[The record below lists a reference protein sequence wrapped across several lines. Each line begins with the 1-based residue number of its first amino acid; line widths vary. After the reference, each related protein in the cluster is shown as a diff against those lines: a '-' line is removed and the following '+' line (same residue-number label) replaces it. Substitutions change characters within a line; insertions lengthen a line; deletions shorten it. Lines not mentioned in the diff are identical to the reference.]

1 MSLQVACLVISLD
14 YEQTRKGKIPMNS
27 QQDFRSETN
36 EIRVF
41 CPATVA
47 NVNCG
52 FDALGFALEGIGDEM
67 VFRKTKELGLRITKI
82 TGEKLP
88 MEAENNVAGVAGN
101 AMLDGVHAD
110 FGVAIEI
117 HKKIRSGSGI
127 GSSSASAAGV
137 VFGINQFLKEPLTHL
152 ELTRY
157 AMKGE
162 ALASGNEHAD
172 NVAPCIYGGTTL
184 VTGYNPFKVIALP
197 PMETV
202 YVGIL
207 HPHIQIKTKD
217 ARAILPKEVPL
228 KDAITQ
234 AQHLAGFVASLYEW
248 DKELFK
254 ESIQDVLVTPY
265 RKQLIPHFD
274 AIAKLSKEH
283 GAIAFGISG
292 SGPSMFCLAFA
303 KAHIDSFLAASEE
316 FYTNEGL
323 EVDTYSSRIARSGCR
338 VI

>member
-1 MSLQVACLVISLD
+1 MD
-14 YEQTRKGKIPMNS
+14 S
-27 QQDFRSETN
+27 QQDSLVDGTK
-36 EIRVF
+36 ITVF

-67 VFRKTKELGLRITKI
+67 VFRKTKELGVKITKI
-82 TGEKLP
+82 TGETLP
-88 MEAENNVAGVAGN
+88 MEPSNNVAGVAGN
-101 AMLDGVHAD
+101 AMLKAVGAN

-127 GSSSASAAGV
+127 GSSSASAAGA
-137 VFGINQFLKEPLTHL
+137 VFGINQFLEKPLNHL

-184 VTGYNPFKVIALP
+184 VTGYAPFKVIALP
-197 PMETV
+197 PMETIF
-202 YVGIL
+202 VGIL

-248 DKELFK
+248 DKELFT
-254 ESIQDVLVTPY
+254 ESVKDVLVTPH

-274 AIAKLSKEH
+274 AVAELSQEH
-283 GAIAFGISG
+283 GGIAFGISG

-303 KAHIDSFLAASEE
+303 KAHIDNFLTASKEL
-316 FYTNEGL
+316 YTNEGL
-323 EVDTYSSRIARSGCR
+323 EVDAYASRISGSGCR

>member
-1 MSLQVACLVISLD
+1 MSQEMHKKATVQSLD
-14 YEQTRKGKIPMNS
+14 NPTA
-27 QQDFRSETN
+27 
-36 EIRVF
+36 IRVF

-52 FDALGFALEGIGDEM
+52 FDSLGFALEGIGDEM
-67 VFRKTKELGLRITKI
+67 VFRKTEGRVVTITEI
-82 TGEKLP
+82 TGDTLP
-88 MEAENNVAGVAGN
+88 MEAHNNVAGVAGN
-101 AMLDGVHAD
+101 AMLEGINAN
-110 FGVAIEI
+110 FGVEIEI

-127 GSSSASAAGV
+127 GSSSASAAGAV
-137 VFGINQFLKEPLTHL
+137 YGINQFLEKPLSNL

-184 VTGYNPFKVIALP
+184 VTGYNPFKIVALP
-197 PMETV
+197 PMDTV

-207 HPHIQIKTKD
+207 HPHITIKTKE
-217 ARAILPKEVPL
+217 AREILPTHVPL
-228 KDAITQ
+228 KDAIAQ
-234 AQHLAGFVASLYEW
+234 SQHLAGFVASLYEW

-254 ESIQDVLVTPY
+254 ESIKDVLVEPH

-274 AIAKLSKEH
+274 EIKAISQH
-283 GAIAFGISG
+283 NGCIAFGISG

-303 KAHIDSFLAASEE
+303 KADIDQYLSESTALYE
-316 FYTNEGL
+316 RNGL
-323 EVDTYSSRIARSGCR
+323 QVDSYSSRISGEGCQ
-338 VI
+338 VID

>member
-1 MSLQVACLVISLD
+1 
-14 YEQTRKGKIPMNS
+14 MNS
-27 QQDFRSETN
+27 KS
-36 EIRVF
+36 IKIF

-67 VFRKTKELGLRITKI
+67 VFRKTKTKGVTITKI

-88 MEAENNVAGVAGN
+88 MEAHENVAGVAGN
-101 AMLDGVHAD
+101 AMLEAVSAD
-110 FGVAIEI
+110 FGVEIEI

-127 GSSSASAAGV
+127 GSSSASAAGA
-137 VFGINQFLKEPLTHL
+137 VFGINQFLENPLNNL

-184 VTGYNPFKVIALP
+184 VTGYDPFKIIALP
-197 PMETV
+197 PMDTV

-207 HPHIQIKTKD
+207 HPHITIKTKE
-217 ARAILPKEVPL
+217 ARAILPKQVPL
-228 KDAITQ
+228 ADAI
-234 AQHLAGFVASLYEW
+234 AQSQSLASFVASLYEW
-248 DKELFK
+248 DKELFQ
-254 ESIQDVLVTPY
+254 ESLKDALVTPH

-274 AIAKLSKEH
+274 EVKHISEKNSCIAH
-283 GAIAFGISG
+283 GISG

-303 KAHIDSFLAASEE
+303 EADIENYLTESVALYISNGLKVDS
-316 FYTNEGL
+316 
-323 EVDTYSSRIARSGCR
+323 YSSRINGEGCR
-338 VI
+338 VIG

>member
-1 MSLQVACLVISLD
+1 
-14 YEQTRKGKIPMNS
+14 MNLK
-27 QQDFRSETN
+27 QDFEKESKEVK
-36 EIRVF
+36 VF

-67 VFRKTKELGLRITKI
+67 IFRKTEELGVSITKI
-82 TGEKLP
+82 TGDNLP

-101 AMLDGVHAD
+101 ALLDAVKPG

-127 GSSSASAAGV
+127 GSSSASAAGAV
-137 VFGINQFLKEPLTHL
+137 YGINQFLKEPLSKL
-152 ELTRY
+152 ELTQY

-184 VTGYNPFKVIALP
+184 VTGYNPLKVIALP

-217 ARAILPKEVPL
+217 ARAILPKDVPL

-248 DKELFK
+248 DKDLFAQ
-254 ESIQDVLVTPY
+254 SIKDVLVTPH

-274 AIAKLSKEH
+274 KVANLSVEH
-283 GAIAFGISG
+283 GGIAFGISG

-303 KAHIDSFLAASEE
+303 KANIETFLAASVEL
-316 FYTNEGL
+316 YTSKGL
-323 EVDTYSSRIARSGCR
+323 EVDAYSSRISGSGCQ
-338 VI
+338 VM

>member
-1 MSLQVACLVISLD
+1 MSQEINKKATVQSLD
-14 YEQTRKGKIPMNS
+14 NPT
-27 QQDFRSETN
+27 

-52 FDALGFALEGIGDEM
+52 FDSLGFALEGIGDEM
-67 VFRKTKELGLRITKI
+67 VFRKTEGRGVTITEI
-82 TGEKLP
+82 TGDTLP
-88 MEAENNVAGVAGN
+88 MEAHNNVAGVAGN
-101 AMLDGVHAD
+101 AMLESINAE
-110 FGVAIEI
+110 FGVEIEI

-127 GSSSASAAGV
+127 GSSSASAAGAV
-137 VFGINQFLKEPLTHL
+137 YGINQFLEKPLSNL

-197 PMETV
+197 PMDTV

-207 HPHIQIKTKD
+207 HPHITIKTKE
-217 ARAILPKEVPL
+217 AREILPTHVPL
-228 KDAITQ
+228 KDAIAQ
-234 AQHLAGFVASLYEW
+234 SQHLAGFVASLYEW

-254 ESIQDVLVTPY
+254 ESIKDVLVEPY

-274 AIAKLSKEH
+274 EIKAISQQN
-283 GAIAFGISG
+283 GCIAFGISG

-303 KAHIDSFLAASEE
+303 KADIDQYLSESTALYE
-316 FYTNEGL
+316 RNGL
-323 EVDTYSSRIARSGCR
+323 QVDSYSSRISGEGCK
-338 VI
+338 VIK

>member
-1 MSLQVACLVISLD
+1 MQKKNQEPLKDGTIL
-14 YEQTRKGKIPMNS
+14 K
-27 QQDFRSETN
+27 
-36 EIRVF
+36 VF

-67 VFRKTKELGLRITKI
+67 IFQKTKERGVTITKI
-82 TGEKLP
+82 TGEDLP
-88 MEAENNVAGVAGN
+88 MEAVNNVAGVAGN
-101 AMLDGVHAD
+101 ALLTAVNAD
-110 FGVAIEI
+110 FGIAIEI

-127 GSSSASAAGV
+127 GSSSASAAGA
-137 VFGINQFLKEPLTHL
+137 VFGINQFLNTPLSKL
-152 ELTRY
+152 DLTRY

-184 VTGYNPFKVIALP
+184 VTGYDPFKVIALP

-207 HPHIQIKTKD
+207 HPHIQIKTKE
-217 ARAILPKEVPL
+217 ARAILPLEVPM

-248 DKELFK
+248 DKDLFI
-254 ESIQDVLVTPY
+254 ESIKDVLVTPH

-274 AIAKLSKEH
+274 TVAKLSQEH
-283 GAIAFGISG
+283 GGIAFGISG

-303 KAHIDSFLAASEE
+303 KAHIDNFIAASKA
-316 FYTNEGL
+316 FYTQKGL
-323 EVDTYSSRIARSGCR
+323 EVDAYSSRIAGSGCR
-338 VI
+338 IL

>member
-1 MSLQVACLVISLD
+1 MSQEIHKKATIQSLD
-14 YEQTRKGKIPMNS
+14 NPTA
-27 QQDFRSETN
+27 
-36 EIRVF
+36 IRVF

-52 FDALGFALEGIGDEM
+52 FDSLGFALEGIGDEM
-67 VFRKTKELGLRITKI
+67 VFKKTEGRGVTITEI
-82 TGEKLP
+82 TGDKLP
-88 MEAENNVAGVAGN
+88 MEAHNNVAGVAGN
-101 AMLDGVHAD
+101 AMLEDINAN
-110 FGVAIEI
+110 FGVEIEI

-127 GSSSASAAGV
+127 GSSSASAAGAV
-137 VFGINQFLKEPLTHL
+137 YGINQFLEKPLSNL

-197 PMETV
+197 PMDTV

-207 HPHIQIKTKD
+207 HPHITIKTKE
-217 ARAILPKEVPL
+217 AREILPTHVPL
-228 KDAITQ
+228 KDAIAQ
-234 AQHLAGFVASLYEW
+234 SQHLAGFVASLYEW
-248 DKELFK
+248 DKELFT
-254 ESIQDVLVTPY
+254 ESIKDVLVEPH

-274 AIAKLSKEH
+274 EIKAISQQN
-283 GAIAFGISG
+283 GCIAFGISG

-303 KAHIDSFLAASEE
+303 KADIDKYLSESTALYE
-316 FYTNEGL
+316 RNGL
-323 EVDTYSSRIARSGCR
+323 QVDSYSSRISGEGCK
-338 VI
+338 VIK

>member
-1 MSLQVACLVISLD
+1 
-14 YEQTRKGKIPMNS
+14 MNIKS
-27 QQDFRSETN
+27 NLPEESK
-36 EIRVF
+36 EIKVF

-67 VFRKTKELGLRITKI
+67 VFRKTKELGVSITKI
-82 TGEKLP
+82 TGDTLP

-101 AMLDGVHAD
+101 ALLDAVKPG

-127 GSSSASAAGV
+127 GSSSASAAGA
-137 VFGINQFLKEPLTHL
+137 VFGINQLLKEPLSKL
-152 ELTRY
+152 ELTRF

-184 VTGYNPFKVIALP
+184 VSGYDPLKIIALP
-197 PMETV
+197 PMGTI

-217 ARAILPKEVPL
+217 ARAILPKVVPL

-234 AQHLAGFVASLYEW
+234 AQNLAAFVASLYEW
-248 DKELFK
+248 DRELFAN
-254 ESIQDVLVTPY
+254 SIKDVLVTPH

-274 AIAKLSKEH
+274 KVADLSVEH
-283 GAIAFGISG
+283 GGIAFGISG

-303 KAHIDSFLAASEE
+303 KANIETFLAASVEL
-316 FYTNEGL
+316 YTSEGL
-323 EVDTYSSRIARSGCR
+323 KVDAYSSKISGSGCQ
-338 VI
+338 VM

>member
-1 MSLQVACLVISLD
+1 MGRK
-14 YEQTRKGKIPMNS
+14 EQEKDLRLRGDEIKI
-27 QQDFRSETN
+27 
-36 EIRVF
+36 F

-52 FDALGFALEGIGDEM
+52 FDTLGFALEGIGDKM
-67 VFRKTKELGLRITKI
+67 VFRKVSTPGVTITVI
-82 TGEKLP
+82 TGEELP
-88 MEAENNVAGVAGN
+88 MEAHNNVAGVAGN
-101 AMLDGVHAD
+101 AMLQGIQAD
-110 FGVAIEI
+110 FGVEIEI
-117 HKKIRSGSGI
+117 HKNIRSGSGI
-127 GSSSASAAGV
+127 GSSAASAAGA
-137 VFGINQFLKEPLTHL
+137 VFGINQLLDHPISNL

-184 VTGYNPFKVIALP
+184 ITGYDPLRVISLP

-207 HPHIQIKTKD
+207 HPHIKIATKD

-234 AQHLAGFVASLYEW
+234 AQRLAGFVASLYEW
-248 DKELFK
+248 DKQLFI
-254 ESIQDVLVTPY
+254 ESVQDVLVEPH

-274 AIAKLSKEH
+274 TIKTLSKEH
-283 GAIAFGISG
+283 GCMAFGISG
-292 SGPSMFCLAFA
+292 SGPSLFAFAFA
-303 KAHIDSFLAASEE
+303 KANIESYLMASKA
-316 FYTNEGL
+316 YYKQQHL
-323 EVDTYSSRIARSGCR
+323 KVDTYSSQISGTGCQ
-338 VI
+338 VIQ

>member
-1 MSLQVACLVISLD
+1 MKEV
-14 YEQTRKGKIPMNS
+14 N
-27 QQDFRSETN
+27 
-36 EIRVF
+36 VF

-52 FDALGFALEGIGDEM
+52 FDTLGFALEGIGDEM
-67 VFRKTKELGLRITKI
+67 VFRKVATPGVTIEVI
-82 TGEKLP
+82 TGEELP
-88 MEAENNVAGVAGN
+88 MEAHHNVAGVAGN
-101 AMLDGVHAD
+101 AMLEGINAD

-127 GSSSASAAGV
+127 GSSAASAAGAV
-137 VFGINQFLKEPLTHL
+137 YGINQLLEKPLSNL
-152 ELTRY
+152 ELTKY

-184 VTGYNPFKVIALP
+184 ITGYDPLQVIVLP

-202 YVGIL
+202 YVGII
-207 HPHIQIKTKD
+207 HPHIKIATKD

-234 AQHLAGFVASLYEW
+234 AQRLAGFVASLYEW
-248 DKELFK
+248 DKQLFI
-254 ESIQDVLVTPY
+254 ESVKDVLVEPH

-274 AIAKLSKEH
+274 TIKKLSQEH
-283 GAIAFGISG
+283 GCTAFGISG
-292 SGPSMFCLAFA
+292 SGPSLFAFAFA
-303 KAHIDSFLAASEE
+303 KANIDSYLQASKN
-316 FYTNEGL
+316 YYQQQHL
-323 EVDTYSSRIARSGCR
+323 EVDTYSSQISGTGCH
-338 VI
+338 VIQ

>member
-1 MSLQVACLVISLD
+1 MAQI
-14 YEQTRKGKIPMNS
+14 K
-27 QQDFRSETN
+27 QDLLLRED

-52 FDALGFALEGIGDEM
+52 FDSLGFALEGIGDEM
-67 VFRKTKELGLRITKI
+67 VFRKTDTLGVTITKI
-82 TGEKLP
+82 TGDDLP
-88 MEAENNVAGVAGN
+88 MKPENNVAGVAGN
-101 AMLDGVHAD
+101 AMLTGVNAN
-110 FGVAIEI
+110 FGVEIEI

-127 GSSSASAAGV
+127 GSSSASAAGA
-137 VFGINQFLKEPLTHL
+137 VFGINQFLSKPLSNL

-184 VTGYNPFKVIALP
+184 VTGYEPFRVIALP
-197 PMETV
+197 PMDTV

-207 HPHIQIKTKD
+207 HPHITIKTKE
-217 ARAILPKEVPL
+217 AREILPKEVPL

-234 AQHLAGFVASLYEW
+234 SQKLAGFVASLYEW
-248 DKELFK
+248 DKELFC
-254 ESIQDVLVTPY
+254 ESVKDVLIEPH

-274 AIAKLSKEH
+274 EIRAISEKN
-283 GAIAFGISG
+283 GCIAFGISG

-303 KAHIDSFLAASEE
+303 KINIDTYLQESTSLYQKS
-316 FYTNEGL
+316 GL
-323 EVDTYSSRIARSGCR
+323 EVDSYSSKISGDGCR
-338 VI
+338 VIN

>member
-1 MSLQVACLVISLD
+1 M
-14 YEQTRKGKIPMNS
+14 S
-27 QQDFRSETN
+27 QQTHKESSKTRDEVR
-36 EIRVF
+36 IF

-52 FDALGFALEGIGDEM
+52 FDSLGFALEGIGDEM
-67 VFRKTKELGLRITKI
+67 VFKKTISKGVTITKI
-82 TGEKLP
+82 TGDDLP
-88 MEAENNVAGVAGN
+88 MEAHNNVAGVAGN
-101 AMLDGVHAD
+101 AMLEAIQAD

-117 HKKIRSGSGI
+117 HKKIRCGSGI
-127 GSSSASAAGV
+127 GSSSASAAGAV
-137 VFGINQFLKEPLTHL
+137 YGINQLLDEPLSNL

-184 VTGYNPFKVIALP
+184 VTGYSPLKIIALP

-207 HPHIQIKTKD
+207 HPHITIKTKE
-217 ARAILPKEVPL
+217 AREILPKTVPL
-228 KDAITQ
+228 TDAIKQ
-234 AQHLAGFVASLYEW
+234 SQHLAGFVASLYEW
-248 DKELFK
+248 DKELFT
-254 ESIQDVLVTPY
+254 ESIQDVLVEPH

-274 AIAKLSKEH
+274 EIRTISKENQC
-283 GAIAFGISG
+283 IAFGISG

-303 KAHIDSFLAASEE
+303 KAHIDSYLAKSVALYQENS
-316 FYTNEGL
+316 L
-323 EVDTYSSRIARSGCR
+323 QVDSYSSRISGTGCH
-338 VI
+338 II